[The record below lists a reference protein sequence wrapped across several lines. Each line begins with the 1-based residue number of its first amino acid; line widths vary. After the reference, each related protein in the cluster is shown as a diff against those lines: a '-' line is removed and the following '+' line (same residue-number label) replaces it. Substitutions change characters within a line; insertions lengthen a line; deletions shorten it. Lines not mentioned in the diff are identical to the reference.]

1 MSIIQRWL
9 PSHVATKR
17 TLRARLH
24 TLMAGNVSHS
34 SSAHSMPSVAAST
47 QQQYVLV
54 RNGEAQPCSVNSK
67 TWLQTA
73 PRGAYTTARTVQS
86 TRVFKF
92 TSHVERLATSANL
105 MAANDAEVT
114 WCALPPN
121 THLRTTVDNM
131 QLV

>member
-1 MSIIQRWL
+1 
-9 PSHVATKR
+9 
-17 TLRARLH
+17 
-24 TLMAGNVSHS
+24 
-34 SSAHSMPSVAAST
+34 MPSVAAST

-105 MAANDAEVT
+105 MAANDAEASGRHIAH
-114 WCALPPN
+114 CAAAF
-121 THLRTTVDNM
+121 TAEQLRPKVLTSMRAAVSSFH
-131 QLV
+131 